1 MSKILVN
8 SVEPTQSGGNVDLI
22 GFRFLEKLLGD
33 STFRKDW
40 TPLTHYNLKDVVIA
54 TSGIYRCITDH
65 TSGASF
71 VATNWEPLYLETL
84 QTVVSDYTAMALALS

>member
-1 MSKILVN
+1 MSKVLVN
-8 SVEPTQSGGNVDLI
+8 SVEPTQSGGTVDLI

-40 TPLTHYNLKDVVIA
+40 LPLTAYNLKDVVISA
-54 TSGIYRCITDH
+54 DGIYRCVTAH
-65 TSGASF
+65 TSGVSF

-84 QTVVSDYTAMALALS
+84 QTVVSDYTAIAIALG